1 MSPTRSAS
9 ASRVGLSPPTHTP
22 TLRSCTSAPAASSNP
37 NPPENRSGSFV
48 SPLDLPWQQ
57 HPSLQP
63 LHAAGASSSAVCAA
77 CSPGTY
83 SGSAG
88 ACLYGSV
95 GMYCGTRLLPSL
107 VHARHT
113 IRPVPSWWANT
124 ALSSLLHLL
133 CKPIFSIHHPMILMI
148 FLRRS
153 LRTMHSAKQC
163 LRNCIRYAPPRRCH
177 CQPEEG
183 HSGESGMTRCCRSTS
198 MVVTFGVSASARESK
213 AMWVVLC
220 VRGIRLEAEW
230 EALDRPLAFH
240 SNSIQPFPP
249 CALPPLLHP
258 RLKAPSR
265 SYPVR
270 QLLLHHVPRWNVHR
284 LHRCGREN
292 EGAGLCHHKQGG
304 QLVCIICIY
313 RFQVH

>member
-1 MSPTRSAS
+1 M
-9 ASRVGLSPPTHTP
+9 VQLV
-22 TLRSCTSAPAASSNP
+22 CTVVP
-37 NPPENRSGSFV
+37 
-48 SPLDLPWQQ
+48 
-57 HPSLQP
+57 
-63 LHAAGASSSAVCAA
+63 A
-77 CSPGTY
+77 CS
-83 SGSAG
+83 
-88 ACLYGSV
+88 L
-95 GMYCGTRLLPSL
+95 SL
-107 VHARHT
+107 VYARHT
-113 IRPVPSWWANT
+113 IWPVPSWWANT

-284 LHRCGREN
+284 LHRCGLWN
-292 EGAGLCHHKQGG
+292 AGASLCHHKQGG
-304 QLVCIICIY
+304 KLVCNIHTYIPSSLTYIQTGRGSPLTSIVTASILTASSTRQGPPPPPCAW
-313 RFQVH
+313 RAAPEPTPAPQVRGPGHE